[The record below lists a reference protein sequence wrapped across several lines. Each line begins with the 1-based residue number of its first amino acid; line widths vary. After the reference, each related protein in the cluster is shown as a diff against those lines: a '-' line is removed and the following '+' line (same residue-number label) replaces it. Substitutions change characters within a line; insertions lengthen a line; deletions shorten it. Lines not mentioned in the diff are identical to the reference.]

1 MEILFCLNQTYFYRY
16 LYWVD
21 SGQYPKIERARLDGS
36 DRKTIVQNGVSY
48 PRGITVDI
56 WTNDVYWV
64 DSVVDAIQV
73 CLFSYFIFSVIW

>member
-1 MEILFCLNQTYFYRY
+1 
-16 LYWVD
+16 
-21 SGQYPKIERARLDGS
+21 LDGS

-73 CLFSYFIFSVIW
+73 CLFSYFIFSVVW